1 MKLFSKLASHT
12 DLVNGMATR
21 LGADLG
27 EMILRNP
34 DTEAAHYRSMV
45 MKCTGCRDPEGCRSL
60 LEAND
65 HLSEAPDYCVNKAT
79 LEALREA

>member
-1 MKLFSKLASHT
+1 MKLFSKLTSHT
-12 DLVNGMATR
+12 DLVTGMASR

-45 MKCTGCRDPEGCRSL
+45 MKCTGCRNPEGCKSL

-65 HLSEAPDYCVNKAT
+65 RLDEAPNYCVNKAD
-79 LEALREA
+79 LEALCEA